1 MKDLRKD
8 FNYED
13 SKIELSDGHLDKFES
28 KLNRNFKTKQDFSM
42 YYKIASVVVVL
53 ILSGVFLF
61 YNSSPE
67 EATHENSP
75 LQLGDISPELQQLE
89 DFYLTSINYEL
100 ATLETDHNFKE
111 VVDGYL
117 EELKIIDS
125 EYQDLQKELNETG
138 VSENLIDAMLKNLQ
152 LRLELLQNL
161 KSQLND
167 LKTLN
172 NENNAYYQI

>member
-8 FNYED
+8 FNYDD

-28 KLNRNFKTKQDFSM
+28 KLNRNFKTKQDFSL

-61 YNSSPE
+61 YNSSPK
-67 EATHENSP
+67 EATRENSP

-125 EYQDLQKELNETG
+125 EYQDLQKVKL
-138 VSENLIDAMLKNLQ
+138 VHFF
-152 LRLELLQNL
+152 
-161 KSQLND
+161 
-167 LKTLN
+167 
-172 NENNAYYQI
+172 

>member
-13 SKIELSDGHLDKFES
+13 SKIELSDRHLNKFES
-28 KLNRNFKTKQDFSM
+28 KLNRNFKNKKDFST
-42 YYKIASVVVVL
+42 YYKVASVVV
-53 ILSGVFLF
+53 ILLL
-61 YNSSPE
+61 SSIILHYYTTSSEVITE
-67 EATHENSP
+67 ETP
-75 LQLGDISPELQQLE
+75 MKLGDISPELQQLE
-89 DFYLTSINYEL
+89 NFYLTSINYEL
-100 ATLETDHNFKE
+100 ATLETDHNFDE
-111 VVDGYL
+111 VVDDYL

-125 EYQDLQKELNETG
+125 EYQDLQDELNENG
-138 VSENLIDAMLKNLQ
+138 VNENLIDAMLKNLQ

-172 NENNAYYQI
+172 NENNSYYQI